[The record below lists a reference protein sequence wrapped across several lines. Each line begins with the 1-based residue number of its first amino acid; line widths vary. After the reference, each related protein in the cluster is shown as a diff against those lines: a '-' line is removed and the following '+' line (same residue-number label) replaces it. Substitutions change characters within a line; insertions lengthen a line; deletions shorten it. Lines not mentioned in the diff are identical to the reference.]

1 VILFWTSSREALRFD
16 NPSRPLGGR
25 QAAAGVTGDK
35 IANSLFEIG
44 LDFYLHV
51 GQFLA
56 DPSPHEQIDN
66 I

>member
-1 VILFWTSSREALRFD
+1 MILFWTSSREALRFD

-44 LDFYLHV
+44 LDSTCMWANSWPTH
-51 GQFLA
+51 
-56 DPSPHEQIDN
+56 SHMSR
-66 I
+66 